1 MTFVAQPYERF
12 VDDLL
17 MALTGGTIREE
28 HEFTGI
34 DRAYS
39 LGRPDA
45 VAESLQAFGQ
55 RDGEFAVFEQ
65 GVDYRYDPVEDALA
79 WHLDGRP
86 PDDRTTFYVSYF
98 TEDASSRLTDRNPGS
113 VTTTLAEAFGRQ
125 YAVLHKEMELI
136 YESAF
141 VDLASGS
148 ALEHVAAL
156 LDVTRKDA
164 RFASGEVLLRR
175 STPAP
180 GDIAIAVGTLVSTP
194 EGQVFEATAPRTLRR
209 DQLSAVVP
217 VRAQV
222 EGPAGAVPPGAITI
236 VNRPIFGIE
245 GVLNERATFFAAERE
260 TDEELRRR
268 IRGRIHRAGRS
279 TLDAIRTSLIDG
291 VPDVTEANVQVTEH
305 ADSPG
310 YVEVRL
316 GVTGEGDEHFVRSVD
331 EAILAARPAGV
342 RVRHNLSAPGPAV
355 APPPAAPAAEGIP
368 RDEVVADLRS
378 AGGPEPAA
386 TVPGSADGA
395 ATVLPIRVE
404 ILLRLVEA
412 NLTATEREAVEST
425 VRTAVMGYVE
435 ALAMGAP
442 LVHAKLLGLAVAPE
456 EVADASMVVIA
467 LTAEGEQ
474 PSYRVNVIAEGRK
487 LTVEPHDVA
496 IYLMDQPVRLDVR
509 VLVEGDGE
517 VTGPVNAAAR
527 AAVERVAGEART
539 ITRDAMRAA
548 VAESL
553 TDLGLRPVEHDA
565 VVVNAMY
572 EETGRVL
579 SDAAEIALA
588 DHEVP
593 TVGTVEVAKLGVL
606 DG

>member
-1 MTFVAQPYERF
+1 
-12 VDDLL
+12 
-17 MALTGGTIREE
+17 
-28 HEFTGI
+28 
-34 DRAYS
+34 
-39 LGRPDA
+39 
-45 VAESLQAFGQ
+45 
-55 RDGEFAVFEQ
+55 
-65 GVDYRYDPVEDALA
+65 
-79 WHLDGRP
+79 
-86 PDDRTTFYVSYF
+86 
-98 TEDASSRLTDRNPGS
+98 
-113 VTTTLAEAFGRQ
+113 
-125 YAVLHKEMELI
+125 
-136 YESAF
+136 
-141 VDLASGS
+141 
-148 ALEHVAAL
+148 
-156 LDVTRKDA
+156 
-164 RFASGEVLLRR
+164 
-175 STPAP
+175 
-180 GDIAIAVGTLVSTP
+180 
-194 EGQVFEATAPRTLRR
+194 
-209 DQLSAVVP
+209 
-217 VRAQV
+217 
-222 EGPAGAVPPGAITI
+222 
-236 VNRPIFGIE
+236 
-245 GVLNERATFFAAERE
+245 
-260 TDEELRRR
+260 
-268 IRGRIHRAGRS
+268 
-279 TLDAIRTSLIDG
+279 

-539 ITRDAMRAA
+539 ITRDAVRAA